1 VSRGLANTLSLRQP
15 QDCAFSPE
23 ITGAF
28 AFIVF
33 EGKRKL
39 IIEVKEEYASGFS
52 KVCL

>member
-23 ITGAF
+23 ITG